1 MALGVITSFSV
12 QQRITLKRAF
22 MWSAVTMMY
31 TSYIV
36 YIVQLTKASHWYR
49 NIFMRYT
56 MSVFNPYKVRGEKHT
71 SSAFQFENDE
81 DQLTSLWRLCQTGF
95 TVWCSLFSICLFC
108 KKDICNTERNNT
120 LFSLILSNRFFLWCK
135 GVTIATEICF
145 IWESWKEPG
154 QINLC
159 GDLSVYSVSGEK
171 ANFHSNQDYI
181 KFFIPFYINHF
192 TLSFAVLMSFK
203 FPKLHLLVHLH
214 CFVPLD

>member
-31 TSYIV
+31 TSYIA

-81 DQLTSLWRLCQTGF
+81 DQLTSLWRQCQTGF

-120 LFSLILSNRFFLWCK
+120 LFSLILSNRFFFVMQGSNNSDW
-135 GVTIATEICF
+135 
-145 IWESWKEPG
+145 
-154 QINLC
+154 
-159 GDLSVYSVSGEK
+159 DLFYLRILEGTG
-171 ANFHSNQDYI
+171 SNQ
-181 KFFIPFYINHF
+181 FVWRPF
-192 TLSFAVLMSFK
+192 SVLCLRWKSK
-203 FPKLHLLVHLH
+203 FPFQPGLHKILH
-214 CFVPLD
+214 PFLH